1 MEIILLVII
10 AVTLSMDAFSL
21 SLAYG
26 TIGLDKKNIILLSC
40 IVGIYHFIMPQ
51 IGNLFGILILKII
64 KIEPN
69 IIIALIFTIIG
80 IQMII
85 ELFKEEKETF
95 PLKISQM
102 ILFGFAV
109 SIDSF
114 SVGIGLNAITNK
126 NILASSIFSALFA
139 NKLPGA
145 GCIYLKFE
153 NKFLRPIYLNEK
165 VIFKVE
171 IIDILQEKKRVIFKT
186 VAVSNDQECIM
197 GMAELYIPE

>member
-64 KIEPN
+64 KIEPD

-126 NILASSIFSALFA
+126 NILASSIFSIISFLFTYV
-139 NKLPGA
+139 G
-145 GCIYLKFE
+145 LKTG
-153 NKFLRPIYLNEK
+153 KYINEK
-165 VIFKVE
+165 IGKISTLIGGIIIIIFALLYLFK
-171 IIDILQEKKRVIFKT
+171 II
-186 VAVSNDQECIM
+186 
-197 GMAELYIPE
+197 

>member
-69 IIIALIFTIIG
+69 IIIFMIIG

-126 NILASSIFSALFA
+126 NILASSIFSIISFLFTYV
-139 NKLPGA
+139 G
-145 GCIYLKFE
+145 LKTG
-153 NKFLRPIYLNEK
+153 KYINEK
-165 VIFKVE
+165 IGKISTLIGGIIIIIFALLYLFK
-171 IIDILQEKKRVIFKT
+171 II
-186 VAVSNDQECIM
+186 
-197 GMAELYIPE
+197 